1 MATSK
6 VWPSTGVV
14 NVTPT
19 TYSIP
24 QAGNVNWA
32 SLTDFLVALANGSQA
47 TTFQRYATRSA
58 VTSPITVST
67 NDCVVSAELTVPAA
81 VAVTLPAGVDK
92 QIFYISDGTGDANT
106 HNITITPSVGETIGG
121 GATLVL
127 NSDAEAVMLAF
138 QSSDTDWKIVG
149 KWRPNPT
156 GGDIGGF
163 TINRAIVSD
172 GTGYLAAATTTATEI
187 GYVNGVTSA
196 IQTQLNNRVTNPMTT
211 TGDVM
216 YASTTATPAVVSR
229 LGIGSSGNVF
239 VVAGGLPTWNTI
251 ANASITAAAAID
263 VNKLAALTASR
274 AIVSDGSGFIS
285 AATTTATE
293 IGYVNGVTSSIQ
305 TQLNSKQASGS
316 YITALTGDVTASGP
330 GSVAATLAATTNA
343 TLVTLSALT
352 TAGSLATVGT
362 ITSGTWSGTTVAINK
377 GGTGV
382 TSVTTAPTASAWA
395 GWNANSN
402 MSANSFLSGYTTTAT
417 GATTT
422 TLTVAS
428 TYQQYFTGVTTQ
440 TVVLPVTS
448 TLVLG
453 QQFQIINSSNGVV
466 TVQSS
471 GANTVQAMA
480 ANTTA
485 TFTVILTSGT
495 SAASW
500 SVLYI
505 SATGAGTVTSVAL
518 SVPSVLSIS
527 GSPVTTSGTLAIGY
541 SGTALPIANGGTAV
555 TSVTVAPTAS
565 SFAGWDA
572 SRNFSAD
579 SFIAGYTT
587 TATGAGTTTL
597 TVNDTQQQYFTG
609 TLAQTVVLPVTS
621 TLVLGQ
627 QFNIVNSSTGLV
639 TVQSSGANNIVIMAA
654 KTRLLVTCILTSG
667 TTAASW
673 QSNYSSLTAAN
684 SPTIQKF
691 TSGTGTYTTPAN
703 VKWISVKMVGGGAGG
718 WGSGSAQGT
727 AAVAGVASTFGTALL
742 TANGGAITAAFNSA
756 ANAAGGT
763 ATVASPAIGTAIS
776 GGSATGTSYNG
787 SSSPFY
793 GTFGSPGGNSAFGG
807 GGGGGAV
814 GVAGSAGATNSGSGG
829 GGGGGAL
836 SSSINSGPGGG
847 AGGYIDAII
856 FAPLD
861 ATYGYAVGG
870 GGAGGGAGTSGF
882 AGGAGGSG
890 YIIVTEFY

>member
-19 TYSIP
+19 TYSMP

-32 SLTDFLVALANGSQA
+32 SLTDFLVALTNGSQA

-67 NDCVVSAELTVPAA
+67 NDCVVSAELTVPAS

-138 QSSDTDWKIVG
+138 QSSDTDWKIIG

-187 GYVNGVTSA
+187 GYVNGVTSS

-229 LGIGSSGNVF
+229 LGIGSSGNVL

-263 VNKLAALTASR
+263 VNKLAALTVSR
-274 AIVSDGSGFIS
+274 AVVTDGSGFIS
-285 AATTTATE
+285 AATTTAVE

-305 TQLNSKQASGS
+305 TQLNSKQASGI

-330 GSVAATLAATTNA
+330 GSVAATLAATTNG

-382 TSVTTAPTASAWA
+382 TSVTTAPAASAWA

-453 QQFQIINSSNGVV
+453 QQFQVINSSNGVV

-480 ANTTA
+480 ANTSAIYTC
-485 TFTVILTSGT
+485 ILTSGT

-500 SVLYI
+500 SVQYI

-555 TSVTVAPTAS
+555 TSVTTSPTAS

-572 SRNFSAD
+572 NKNFSANNLVP
-579 SFIAGYTT
+579 AYTT
-587 TATGAGTTTL
+587 TATAAGTTTL
-597 TVNDTQQQYFTG
+597 VVGDTQLQYFTG
-609 TLAQTVVLPVTS
+609 ALAQTVKLPVTS
-621 TLVLGQ
+621 TLALGMS
-627 QFNIVNSSTGLV
+627 FRIVNLSTGLV
-639 TVQSSGANNIVIMAA
+639 TLQSSGANTIQIMMPGS
-654 KTRLLVTCILTSG
+654 TSIVTCILTSG
-667 TTAASW
+667 TSAASW
-673 QSNYSSLTAAN
+673 SNNYATTSRTF
-684 SPTIQKF
+684 PTIQKF
-691 TSGTGTYTTPAN
+691 TSSTGTYTTPA
-703 VKWISVKMVGGGAGG
+703 
-718 WGSGSAQGT
+718 
-727 AAVAGVASTFGTALL
+727 GVT
-742 TANGGAITAAFNSA
+742 
-756 ANAAGGT
+756 
-763 ATVASPAIGTAIS
+763 
-776 GGSATGTSYNG
+776 
-787 SSSPFY
+787 
-793 GTFGSPGGNSAFGG
+793 
-807 GGGGGAV
+807 
-814 GVAGSAGATNSGSGG
+814 
-829 GGGGGAL
+829 
-836 SSSINSGPGGG
+836 
-847 AGGYIDAII
+847 YIQVEM
-856 FAPLD
+856 
-861 ATYGYAVGG
+861 VGG
-870 GGAGGGAGTSGF
+870 GGAGGGAGSAGGGTGGSGGNTTFGTTLLVANGGGGGTATSGTAGGTASLGSGPIGIATQGAHGADGSFQINGNGFIPGGNGASTPFGGGGGGAGNGTVGYTGIANTGAGGGGAGMIVTGNNGAGGAAGGYVKALISSPDATYSYAVGAAGTAGTAGGSGF
-882 AGGAGGSG
+882 AGGAGSSG
-890 YIIVTEFY
+890 IIVVTEYYN